1 MATKKKSSKSKR
13 AAPRRAARPPALPK
27 ARTGV
32 ITHTEIASADP
43 GATKTWLA
51 TVLGWKFE
59 KAMDTPNGPYHMWRF
74 PNKTGGGLR
83 KNNPPEN
90 PGAIPYVEVPDIK
103 AAYGK
108 ALREGAFEL
117 FPPDEIPG
125 GMGWIAI
132 VRAPGEVAVGFWGPK

>member
-1 MATKKKSSKSKR
+1 MATKKSSKSKR
-13 AAPRRAARPPALPK
+13 VAPRRAARRAAPPK

-43 GATKTWLA
+43 GATKAWLT

-59 KAMDTPNGPYHMWRF
+59 KPMETPNGPYHMWRF
-74 PNKTGGGLR
+74 PNNTGGGLR
-83 KNNPPEN
+83 RNNPPEA

-132 VRAPGEVAVGFWGPK
+132 VRAPGDVAVGFWGPK